1 MKIQPLGHCSLAV
14 RKFLKF
20 ESFHGNTLLMLPKEY
35 ARRLHFEGITIFE
48 FISMYRK

>member
-1 MKIQPLGHCSLAV
+1 MQPSGHCSLAV
-14 RKFLKF
+14 REFLKF

-35 ARRLHFEGITIFE
+35 ARRPHFEGLTICE